1 MADDPGKSYRDKLN
15 AAADK
20 ALEVY
25 NQNKRHKTS
34 FSSTFPFIVTDKDA
48 RPYPEEDQSKL
59 QAGWDY
65 DPAQPPLAPGATAA
79 DRRAHY
85 LKHRKPRMVEF
96 DHAKK
101 EAARRAWDESQDEE
115 GLPQELQA
123 TGPWPQWRRTLHRN
137 YQKANAAIPYP
148 PGDPMHKYALER
160 NKRFYQKAL
169 QDVATP
175 GKLGYKLA
183 QEIAA
188 AYYADGEELSPPG
201 WDWDKNQ
208 DLLMREYYA
217 EQGLSPDG
225 SPKEEARGQSP
236 TPPKPERD

>member
-1 MADDPGKSYRDKLN
+1 MPDNSWRDWRDAIAEKVLAERHDP
-15 AAADK
+15 
-20 ALEVY
+20 
-25 NQNKRHKTS
+25 
-34 FSSTFPFIVTDKDA
+34 DA
-48 RPYPEEDQSKL
+48 RPYPEDKQEKIR
-59 QAGWDY
+59 AGWDY
-65 DPAQPPLAPGATAA
+65 DPDTMHPNEYGANPAA
-79 DRRAHY
+79 KRALY
-85 LKHRKPRMVEF
+85 LKYRKPKMVEF

-115 GLPQELQA
+115 GLTEELQA
-123 TGPWPQWRRTLHRN
+123 TGPWPEWRRTLHRN

-148 PGDPMHKYALER
+148 PGDDRGKYALER

-175 GKLGYKLA
+175 GRVGHKLA
-183 QEIAA
+183 RELAA

-208 DLLMREYYA
+208 GLSMREYYA
-217 EQGLSPDG
+217 KRGRNADG
-225 SPKEEARGQSP
+225 SPMEEARGQSP